1 MGLFTQGKPVL
12 NQHDAVNA
20 PTHYTDGEIETI
32 DFIRDRLSKDE
43 MRGFCWA
50 NVIKYT
56 SRWTRKDGIQDLNK
70 AKVYIDWM
78 IENESQGHKL

>member
-1 MGLFTQGKPVL
+1 MADDMKIEPMIEAQMVTSP
-12 NQHDAVNA
+12 
-20 PTHYTDGEIETI
+20 PHYVTGEIETI
-32 DFIRDRLSKDE
+32 DYIRDCLSQEE

-56 SRWTRKDGIQDLNK
+56 SRWTQKDGIQDLNK

-78 IENESQGHKL
+78 IENEQRGHKL

>member
-1 MGLFTQGKPVL
+1 MELMTKIEPTL
-12 NQHDAVNA
+12 NKHDAVNA

-50 NVIKYT
+50 NVMKYT

>member
-1 MGLFTQGKPVL
+1 MELMTEGKPVL

-20 PTHYTDGEIETI
+20 PTHYTYGEIETI

-43 MRGFCWA
+43 MRGFFWA